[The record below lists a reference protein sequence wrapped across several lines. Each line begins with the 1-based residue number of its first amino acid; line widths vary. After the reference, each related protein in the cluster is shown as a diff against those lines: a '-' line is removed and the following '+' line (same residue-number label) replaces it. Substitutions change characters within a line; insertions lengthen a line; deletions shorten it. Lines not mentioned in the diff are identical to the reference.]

1 MTVFL
6 FYQKTDINLDFLYTY
21 LKTFQCEFFIL
32 NIVKK
37 LHLIK
42 SLIVAVRLVGGSDN
56 EGRVEVYYNGIW
68 GTVCDDLWDIKDAGV
83 VCRQLGFGYALNAY
97 RSAYYGEGSGPILI
111 DNVNCFG
118 YEASLFSCRH
128 TGVGNHNCGHSE
140 DASVRC
146 AKTKGENKQ

>member
-32 NIVKK
+32 NIEKQ

-97 RSAYYGEGSGPILI
+97 RNAYYGEGSGPILI

-118 YEASLFSCRH
+118 YEPSLFSCRH